1 MSAEAL
7 KGQQND
13 GKTSKRQSVKDNVL
27 KNNLM
32 DALKIL
38 FYDVEHGSCTHII
51 TPNGKHILV
60 DVGSKSDKSIVDY
73 ICNRY
78 FYGLNGSL
86 DALIITHPHE
96 DHIYDLPRL
105 NERLHPKVLFRP
117 TEAFEIEPSS
127 KTPVHINIANN
138 ANQMNSSYKYPIP
151 DTDNIENPQSMGGVK
166 ITLIPSVLN
175 LHDKTD
181 LNTFSSL
188 VIVEY
193 TGIKFV
199 ITGDNS
205 PRQLKYM
212 VDNNYYGI
220 RLLAADAA
228 VLLAPH
234 HGRTGEYCPDFF
246 KLVNPVLT
254 VISDKSVEHTTQEE
268 SSNVY
273 KGIGTT
279 INDNKR
285 YVLTTRSDGN
295 ISFSVS
301 YGCWDVALNVE
312 KY

>member
-1 MSAEAL
+1 MNEL
-7 KGQQND
+7 K
-13 GKTSKRQSVKDNVL
+13 V
-27 KNNLM
+27 
-32 DALKIL
+32 II
-38 FYDVEHGSCTHII
+38 YDVEHGSCTHII

-73 ICNRY
+73 ICNRH
-78 FYGLNGSL
+78 FYGCNGSL

-105 NERLHPKVLFRP
+105 LEKLPPKVLYRP
-117 TEAFEIEPSS
+117 KDAFNIEPSLM
-127 KTPVHINIANN
+127 TPIHKNIADKANGMN
-138 ANQMNSSYKYPIP
+138 ATYTFPIQ
-151 DTDNIENPQSMGGVK
+151 DTDDIEKPQNMGGVK
-166 ITLIPSVLN
+166 ITHIPSVFN
-175 LHDKTD
+175 LHDKTE

-199 ITGDNS
+199 ITGDN
-205 PRQLKYM
+205 PKEQLKYM
-212 VDNNYYGI
+212 IDNNYCGI

-279 INDNKR
+279 IYNNKR

-301 YGCWDVALNVE
+301 YGRWDVALNVE
-312 KY
+312 NY

>member
-1 MSAEAL
+1 M
-7 KGQQND
+7 
-13 GKTSKRQSVKDNVL
+13 L
-27 KNNLM
+27 KNKKMN
-32 DALKIL
+32 DLKII

-78 FYGLNGSL
+78 FYGRNGSI

-105 NERLHPKVLFRP
+105 LERLRPKVLYRP
-117 TEAFEIEPSS
+117 TEAFDIKPSS
-127 KTPVHINIANN
+127 KTPIHINIANN
-138 ANQMNSSYKYPIP
+138 ANWMNSSYKYPIT
-151 DTDNIENPQSMGGVK
+151 DTDNIENPQIMGGVK
-166 ITLIPSVLN
+166 ITHIPSVLN
-175 LHDKTD
+175 FHDKTD

-188 VIVEY
+188 VIIEY

-205 PRQLKYM
+205 SKQLKYM
-212 VDNNYYGI
+212 VDNNYCGI

-268 SSNVY
+268 SSSVY
-273 KGIGTT
+273 KGIGTN
-279 INDNKR
+279 IGGRSR
-285 YVLTTRSDGN
+285 YVLTTRNDRN
-295 ISFSVS
+295 IYFSVS
-301 YGCWDVALNVE
+301 YGHWDVKFIE
-312 KY
+312 EY

>member
-1 MSAEAL
+1 MNEMKL
-7 KGQQND
+7 
-13 GKTSKRQSVKDNVL
+13 
-27 KNNLM
+27 
-32 DALKIL
+32 I

-78 FYGLNGSL
+78 FNGFNGSL

-96 DHIYDLPRL
+96 DHVYDLPRL
-105 NERLHPKVLFRP
+105 LERLNPKVLYRP
-117 TEAFEIEPSS
+117 KEAFDIEPSS

-138 ANQMNSSYKYPIP
+138 ANRMNSSYIFPIP
-151 DTDNIENPQSMGGVK
+151 DTDNIENPQNMGGVK
-166 ITLIPSVLN
+166 ITHIPSVADF
-175 LHDKTD
+175 HDKAD
-181 LNTFSSL
+181 LNTYSSI

-193 TGIKFV
+193 TGIRFV

-205 PRQLKYM
+205 LRQLKYM
-212 VDNNYYGI
+212 VDNNYCGI
-220 RLLAADAA
+220 RQLAADAA

-234 HGRTGEYCPDFF
+234 HGRTGEYCPEFF

-268 SSNVY
+268 SSSVY

-279 INDNKR
+279 IYDNKR

-301 YGCWDVALNVE
+301 YGRWDVALNVE